1 MSAIAFLGLGR
12 MGRPMAANLVA
23 RGHQVTVWNRTASTA
38 EAFAAEHPAA
48 TAPTP
53 GAAVQSAEFVVSMLA
68 DDAAL
73 LGAYLGKDG
82 VLETLPANAVCVDMA
97 TVSPGTVARLHDL
110 VTERGSSFV
119 DAPVSGS
126 VAAATAATLTIM
138 AAGEPDAV
146 ERARSVLDHLG
157 APVIAMGPSGAGCA
171 MKLVVNAILHS
182 LNGAV
187 SEALVL
193 AERAG
198 IERTDAYAVLV
209 ESAVAAPF
217 VQYRRASFERPDES
231 PVAFRLDLAAKDIRL
246 ALALAADVGADLPQA
261 RTNLDVLTR
270 AVDAGFEDR
279 DETALAEYLRL
290 ADRPLGD

>member
-1 MSAIAFLGLGR
+1 MSTIAFLGLGR
-12 MGRPMAANLVA
+12 MGWPMAANLVA

-38 EAFAAEHPAA
+38 EAFAAEHRAA

-53 GAAVQSAEFVVSMLA
+53 GEAVQSAEFVVSMLA

-73 LGAYLGKDG
+73 LDAYLGNDG
-82 VLETLPANAVCVDMA
+82 VIETLPDDAVCVDMA

-110 VTERGSSFV
+110 VAERGSSFV

-126 VAAATAATLTIM
+126 VAAATAASLTIM

-157 APVIAMGPSGAGCA
+157 APVIAMGPRGAGCA

>member
-1 MSAIAFLGLGR
+1 MSAVAFLGLGR
-12 MGRPMAANLVA
+12 MGLPMAANLVA
-23 RGHQVTVWNRTASTA
+23 RGHEVTVWNRTAATA
-38 EAFAAEHPAA
+38 EAFASEHRSAV
-48 TAPTP
+48 APTP
-53 GAAVQSAEFVVSMLA
+53 GAAVRSADFVVSMLA

-73 LGAYLGKDG
+73 LGAYLGQDG
-82 VLETLPANAVCVDMA
+82 VLERLPDGAVCVDMA
-97 TVSPGTVARLHDL
+97 TVSPSTVATLHDL
-110 VTERGSSFV
+110 ITKQGSAFV

-146 ERARSVLDHLG
+146 ERARAVLDHLG

-198 IERTDAYAVLV
+198 IERSDAYAVLV

-217 VQYRRASFERPDES
+217 VKYRRASFERPDEL

-261 RTNLDVLTR
+261 RTNLDVL
-270 AVDAGFEDR
+270 ALAIDAGFAER

-290 ADRPLGD
+290 AGRPLGE